1 MTNLDNLPG
10 GTGDKVPLVGY
21 GVPEF
26 VEAGPLLWKPVPV
39 TDYGILEAPD
49 GGTLT
54 EVVKAKLADGWQ
66 PLGAPFMSPD
76 SYWYQA
82 MVKRSLT

>member
-1 MTNLDNLPG
+1 MAGHMTNLDNLPG
-10 GTGDKVPLVGY
+10 GTSDEVLLGI
-21 GVPEF
+21 
-26 VEAGPLLWKPVPV
+26 EAGPFLCKPTPV

-54 EVVKAKLADGWQ
+54 VQIKTKLADGWQ
-66 PLGAPFMSPD
+66 PLGAPFISPD

-82 MVKRSLT
+82 MVKRP